1 VRRFGAWLEAE
12 GLPEDVGALEPEHV
26 ARFLASAEAVRRPDG
41 RSRRVDSL
49 NALRSSLCGFFDYCE
64 RVGIDERSPA
74 RVLRIARVGASPP
87 KGLRPD
93 EVVAQMTALAADMTV
108 AWKRDR
114 ALFEIPT
121 GSRLGLALA
130 LDVADLDHGA
140 RTATLR
146 ELKGGGTMQVYL
158 RPELVELLAAA
169 VGDRRPPTT
178 WMTSCQQPTQE
189 SDACRASDPHSCV
202 RVGNRARVELS

>member
-1 VRRFGAWLEAE
+1 M
-12 GLPEDVGALEPEHV
+12 
-26 ARFLASAEAVRRPDG
+26 
-41 RSRRVDSL
+41 
-49 NALRSSLCGFFDYCE
+49 
-64 RVGIDERSPA
+64 
-74 RVLRIARVGASPP
+74 ARVGSTPP
-87 KGLRPD
+87 KGLWPD
-93 EVVAQMTALAADMTV
+93 EVAALLVVLAADVTV
-108 AWKRDR
+108 TGRRDR

-169 VGDRRPPTT
+169 VGTGGRR
-178 WMTSCQQPTQE
+178 Q
-189 SDACRASDPHSCV
+189 R
-202 RVGNRARVELS
+202 G